1 MSEPADG
8 DLQAGGTTRHRP
20 RSFPRTAHK
29 RQLPF
34 DQRGNG
40 ATVRD
45 RGFCDHEDPQAGS
58 PPTLR
63 PRRTVLGAFALLRE
77 YLAAKGDAV
86 AADRYSG
93 TR

>member
-1 MSEPADG
+1 M
-8 DLQAGGTTRHRP
+8 
-20 RSFPRTAHK
+20 
-29 RQLPF
+29 
-34 DQRGNG
+34 
-40 ATVRD
+40 RD

-58 PPTLR
+58 TPTLR